1 MFKKIKD
8 WKIGDD
14 IITLSL
20 QISDFGNKQLF
31 LNRQRKMTG
40 YKHESGVEIPFEYAN
55 ELALYLKNETTDN
68 AYVKGT
74 CDEKDI
80 GKLDGYTFE
89 TIKKFILRDGKVL
102 NLKLMYNSNETKLF
116 LNRQSGIGNQGNER
130 GVEISHTLAQEIAL
144 ALREAIEKK

>member
-20 QISDFGNKQLF
+20 QISDFGNEQLF
-31 LNRQRKMTG
+31 LNRQRKKTG
-40 YKHESGVEIPFEYAN
+40 YKHEPGVEIPLEYAN
-55 ELALYLKNETTDN
+55 ELALWLKNQTTDN

-74 CDEKDI
+74 CNEKDI
-80 GKLDGYTFE
+80 GKLDDYTFE
-89 TIKKFILRDGKVL
+89 IIKKFILRDGKVL

-116 LNRQSGIGNQGNER
+116 LNRQSGIDNQGNER